1 MHVISKKHT
10 LDRDPNIN
18 VKSINVNNS
27 GQTFRSQDTV
37 ICLSVS
43 LQIKIVRN

>member
-10 LDRDPNIN
+10 LDRDPYIN

-27 GQTFRSQDTV
+27 RQT
-37 ICLSVS
+37 
-43 LQIKIVRN
+43 LQ